1 MAERGTSE
9 QLAQEIDSFKEDI
22 RQLQRDLSDIL
33 ASAGTY
39 SREKLHESHQ
49 RVRAA
54 LSGLKYQAEQKAADV
69 YGKAVDQGAYAVDKS
84 RRTIEEKPLTAVAI
98 AFCAGLVLSWF
109 TERRSK

>member
-9 QLAQEIDSFKEDI
+9 QLAQEIDSFKEDV

-33 ASAGTY
+33 SSAGTY
-39 SREKLHESHQ
+39 SREKLSESHQ

-54 LSGLKYQAEQKAADV
+54 LSGLKYQAGQKAANV

-84 RRTIEEKPLTAVAI
+84 RRTIEERPLTAVAV
-98 AFCAGLVLSWF
+98 AFFAGLLLSWF
-109 TERRSK
+109 SERRSK